1 MERYE
6 TQTIEED
13 QTSQRELAAI
23 LRVLSRPDT
32 VKILSRAETGISNS
46 TYAMEELNLTPKKYY
61 YRLNELLGTDLITK
75 RNGVYRQTTL
85 GRIMYGRFLPAM
97 GKTIDA
103 KNELGILDEL
113 EGTKLESEVRKRI
126 EEELGIPVF
135 ENSTN
140 VKLLGDY
147 ESLAIEAIDLYDSA
161 EESVLLASNYIDVRV
176 MEACFRSVDRGIT
189 NRLIV
194 DKKSLLS
201 KIQSLRGMLS
211 LTFTKTII
219 NFASSKV
226 DLKEFLKFVDL
237 PYTFCI
243 VDGHHNIIELS
254 NTLNNSFIVALSIDD
269 RGVSEKLTKFYEK
282 LWKAGKTNAA
292 LNILDSI
299 KSS

>member
-75 RNGVYRQTTL
+75 RNGVYRQTAL